1 MVDNKHLDKPTEE
14 RWGLRRTG
22 KLTTIV
28 NGLGNVDLM
37 RKVDLNKCLPVE
49 QNVIAGNRWKR
60 NPQSRSRIDWDQVEG
75 SESNMT

>member
-1 MVDNKHLDKPTEE
+1 MVDNKHPDKPTEE

-37 RKVDLNKCLPVE
+37 RKVNLNKCL
-49 QNVIAGNRWKR
+49 
-60 NPQSRSRIDWDQVEG
+60 S
-75 SESNMT
+75 